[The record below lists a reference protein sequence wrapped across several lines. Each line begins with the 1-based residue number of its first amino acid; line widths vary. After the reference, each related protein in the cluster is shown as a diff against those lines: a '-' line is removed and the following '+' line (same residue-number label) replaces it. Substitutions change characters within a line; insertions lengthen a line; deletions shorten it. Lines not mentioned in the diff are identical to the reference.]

1 MKIIKIGKLSSGG
14 KQIYLYD
21 MSGGRSL
28 RKGKNIVQL
37 KDTIKEEVDNLKI
50 LARHLTIDMY
60 KCKASCFGSA
70 QELMSKVNELL
81 QETKLEILNTMNQEM
96 PDGHIAVMVVFP
108 EGHMTFHAFPEL
120 RYVSADTFLC
130 QQTAAPELLFN
141 SFRRYFKPEKT
152 KTTLLRR
159 GDFGEVKD
167 MKPKYQT
174 RMAPVR
180 KIRNAGSK
188 VIRTLTRKSN

>member
-1 MKIIKIGKLSSGG
+1 M
-14 KQIYLYD
+14 
-21 MSGGRSL
+21 RTL
-28 RKGKNIVQL
+28 RKGENIVQL

-70 QELMSKVNELL
+70 QELMAKVNELL

>member
-1 MKIIKIGKLSSGG
+1 M
-14 KQIYLYD
+14 
-21 MSGGRSL
+21 
-28 RKGKNIVQL
+28 
-37 KDTIKEEVDNLKI
+37 KI

-130 QQTAAPELLFN
+130 QQNAAPELLFN

-152 KTTLLRR
+152 
-159 GDFGEVKD
+159 
-167 MKPKYQT
+167 
-174 RMAPVR
+174 
-180 KIRNAGSK
+180 
-188 VIRTLTRKSN
+188 